1 MDCGVGV
8 WNLTGSVALMGLVC
22 CGVDLKSFLV
32 DFDPSKA
39 DAMFGV
45 LAGTDFGASTV
56 DDLLLL
62 DEKEW
67 ERLATP
73 QALGKLPA
81 RRLRE
86 RLSKTIGAGS
96 GGISITSTSGGI
108 TTIGAVGLNAKQI
121 VKHYH
126 GGKEQEIKPEPYDFT
141 SIIDSKLS
149 DINLESFGR
158 EWLYKQMYEWITTPP
173 AVTQPKPPS
182 ILLVTGEPVRR
193 TTPASMYWSIA
204 HV

>member
-1 MDCGVGV
+1 
-8 WNLTGSVALMGLVC
+8 
-22 CGVDLKSFLV
+22 
-32 DFDPSKA
+32 
-39 DAMFGV
+39 MFGV
-45 LAGTDFGASTV
+45 LAGPDFGASTV

-67 ERLATP
+67 ERLAGP

-86 RLSKTIGAGS
+86 RLSTSVGAGS

-108 TTIGAVGLNAKQI
+108 TTIGAVGPYAKQI

-126 GGKEQEIKPEPYDFT
+126 GEKQQEIALEPYDFG

-158 EWLYKQMYEWITTPP
+158 EWLYDRMHEWI
-173 AVTQPKPPS
+173 APS
-182 ILLVTGEPVRR
+182 SVSESKESVDLSGCGSERLIGCHHPQRIH
-193 TTPASMYWSIA
+193 PCC
-204 HV
+204 